1 MGINNGK
8 FFDAKLSGE
17 YYNILNAAKTLYD
30 KDADDVRN
38 ANDDF
43 NSNERFTGLGAG
55 GLKKFIKYGTGKI
68 VDDQTN
74 LYSNIIASQK
84 QVMQAFS
91 DKVDKAPNARME
103 YDTLEKINTDFKG
116 YYDVYEEN
124 AKAVYEIVKALNE
137 EFGDEI
143 EGGFPQ
149 PDSKTGRERYIH
161 ICGGE
166 DPKAGYFKE
175 CQDKLVSFDAEMKGY
190 LNSKNIPNVYDGIK
204 RKVKATS
211 SILGGYNYEAP
222 KFDGAEKL
230 VLDEPKVKAVQAI
243 DRDLDKFC
251 FDIDKLVYKHKKWE
265 PEIDPVTGFPVSS
278 MRCSFDLLE
287 RLKDP
292 VAKSVIS
299 SPYYNTFKKMVMET
313 SKTHPDDKSTY
324 MITPQD
330 AILAFGVGGAVKS
343 YLEHGNLSELEKNA
357 RLNYDAFKDGGVDYM
372 VNYVAGQNAFPAAYG
387 MTNGNESSL
396 LVNLLNTNNSVTCA
410 LPNANSVPGLLN
422 ASANASGSNSQ
433 IAALW
438 NILGNSMGSQ
448 NAGTFLKGL
457 YKNAG
462 AAALMSCNATNAKSL
477 LVTTPAPSAG
487 AASMAVAKASTK
499 TTKKEFD
506 TEEEL
511 AHYMDE
517 QFDILCDDNDT
528 NDKEAQENIDACMGN
543 FICEKEVDG
552 KKYVAYDKEKIEKTL
567 AYLKHDGLAY
577 QLLDSVDKQI
587 YDNKDSGAAVPEAIT
602 ELGFGGKVENTKL
615 EVRKDHA
622 GVRLE
627 LTSNNDFLP
636 GKEIKKE
643 RVAYACTEESATN
656 YFKNGDEYDWKAI
669 EEWYKAS
676 DDFNDNYHYT
686 SKEYD
691 VLAFEINNM
700 SDEEASQL
708 INSAVYWKNPACLAN
723 DVSDRL
729 DILTDRYMMQMQQ
742 LRVMGADK
750 QEEILGYSGKDF
762 ENKYTRAVLI
772 RNVNNRLQ
780 VMPPT
785 NTYYVEITNER
796 SKFAQPEYDEGVPE
810 DTYGDTDYIAN
821 IQCVTSPLFPDPV
834 EAVKGSQTI
843 TVHPYSGY
851 AEIQGNINEEVCVT
865 INSMTT
871 NVSSE
876 TKKFVFDQG
885 IGYLIGKVKSPI
897 KGPVSLVYTLSSE
910 MMELSEAY
918 ESEAKAQGVNNALNQ
933 ASAAQSM
940 MIEGTTV
947 HVSGAGVE
955 SIYVYENAYNDKQL
969 VINVAAYNEQHGTHY
984 TIEQMKNEYI
994 SNSNV
999 FNQYNNWYIRYG
1011 DKCSDDLDRRLFAE
1025 FGKEKMDTMSAEEL
1039 EAVLKEKGLF

>member
-124 AKAVYEIVKALNE
+124 AKAVHEIVKALNE

-230 VLDEPKVKAVQAI
+230 VLDGPKVKAVQAI

-462 AAALMSCNATNAKSL
+462 AAALMSCNATNAKCL

-643 RVAYACTEESATN
+643 RVAYACSVESAEN
-656 YFKNGDEYDWKAI
+656 YFKTNGEYDWDAITEWFKAD
-669 EEWYKAS
+669 
-676 DDFNDNYHYT
+676 DDFGDNYHET
-686 SKEYD
+686 SKEYA
-691 VLAFEINNM
+691 VLAGEMQDMSDAEINHLFDCSSKVSRFNGI
-700 SDEEASQL
+700 DRL
-708 INSAVYWKNPACLAN
+708 KTL
-723 DVSDRL
+723 SDRH
-729 DILTDRYMMQMQQ
+729 ILQAQQ
-742 LRVMGADK
+742 AR
-750 QEEILGYSGKDF
+750 ILGVGDKIDL
-762 ENKYTRAVLI
+762 ENDYTRAVLI
-772 RNVNNRLQ
+772 KSLVDNLQGDGSYLQPYDISIDSYENVDRGKSDPDSQEIYGNLIY
-780 VMPPT
+780 T
-785 NTYYVEITNER
+785 GKITYTVDGTIEV
-796 SKFAQPEYDEGVPE
+796 SGPE
-810 DTYGDTDYIAN
+810 
-821 IQCVTSPLFPDPV
+821 VTV
-834 EAVKGSQTI
+834 Y
-843 TVHPYSGY
+843 PYSTSD
-851 AEIQGNINEEVCVT
+851 EIDENLKKSAST
-865 INSMTT
+865 IAYGMASSS
-871 NVSSE
+871 NVS
-876 TKKFVFDQG
+876 KDD
-885 IGYLIGKVKSPI
+885 IGKVIFDQSLSYLCEHAGL
-897 KGPVSLVYTLSSE
+897 GPQYMVIAFAIDE
-910 MMELSEAY
+910 MGKFAESYEAGIRANGIHQALELGTDAE
-918 ESEAKAQGVNNALNQ
+918 
-933 ASAAQSM
+933 SM
-940 MIEGTTV
+940 MIRGTTV
-947 HVSGAGVE
+947 HISGNNGDRSLIYLPEYDDKGLAISVE
-955 SIYVYENAYNDKQL
+955 AYNRA
-969 VINVAAYNEQHGTHY
+969 NGTEY
-984 TIEQMKNEYI
+984 TIAEIKEEFAKKLEDDNYKGAFED
-994 SNSNV
+994 
-999 FNQYNNWYIRYG
+999 YNNWYVRYG
-1011 DKCSDDLDRRLFAE
+1011 KKKSDELLVEIGTNIGQEEYDN
-1025 FGKEKMDTMSAEEL
+1025 MSAEDL
-1039 EAVLKEKGLF
+1039 ENYFNEERESGE

>member
-230 VLDEPKVKAVQAI
+230 VLDGPKVKTVQAI

-462 AAALMSCNATNAKSL
+462 AAALMSCNATNAKNL

-543 FICEKEVDG
+543 FICEKEVDR

-567 AYLKHDGLAY
+567 AYLKHDDLAY

-636 GKEIKKE
+636 GKEIKNKS
-643 RVAYACTEESATN
+643 VSYACTEESALN
-656 YFKNGDEYDWKAI
+656 YFTTNGEYDWNAI
-669 EEWYKAS
+669 EDWFKA
-676 DDFNDNYHYT
+676 DNDFDDNYHIA
-686 SKEYD
+686 SDEYS
-691 VLAFEINNM
+691 VLGGEMMNM
-700 SDEEASQL
+700 SDDDIQTL
-708 INSAVYWKNPACLAN
+708 LNSADYPSDINYTSYEVSKKLELLTTNHVIQADVTRKVNP
-723 DVSDRL
+723 D
-729 DILTDRYMMQMQQ
+729 
-742 LRVMGADK
+742 
-750 QEEILGYSGKDF
+750 GKDVDD
-762 ENKYTRAVLI
+762 KYTRAILI
-772 RNVNNRLQ
+772 HNLAECMMNSGTGNNH
-780 VMPPT
+780 
-785 NTYYVEITNER
+785 YVEISTEEVGEGKRKYVGNITCTNAPNDPFVAYSPASTIYTDLNNRKIVVYPYGTSDRIDENLKNEASINAYGMVKGIKAEKEAASIIVNKAISYACSAVKLGEACFVATTFANELSKMKEAYVR
-796 SKFAQPEYDEGVPE
+796 SISAQGVEDALDYGTAARCMAISGETIHISGGNYDSAFVYAPEYD
-810 DTYGDTDYIAN
+810 D
-821 IQCVTSPLFPDPV
+821 
-834 EAVKGSQTI
+834 K
-843 TVHPYSGY
+843 
-851 AEIQGNINEEVCVT
+851 
-865 INSMTT
+865 
-871 NVSSE
+871 
-876 TKKFVFDQG
+876 
-885 IGYLIGKVKSPI
+885 
-897 KGPVSLVYTLSSE
+897 
-910 MMELSEAY
+910 ELA
-918 ESEAKAQGVNNALNQ
+918 
-933 ASAAQSM
+933 
-940 MIEGTTV
+940 
-947 HVSGAGVE
+947 
-955 SIYVYENAYNDKQL
+955 
-969 VINVAAYNEQHGTHY
+969 INVAAYNKANGTSY
-984 TIEQMKNEYI
+984 KIADIKKEFVNKTDKFEDYKE
-994 SNSNV
+994 
-999 FNQYNNWYIRYG
+999 WYIDNG
-1011 DKCSDDLDRRLFAE
+1011 DSISDLRDDIIDKKGKKE
-1025 FGKEKMDTMSAEEL
+1025 FDSMSASEL
-1039 EAVLKEKGLF
+1039 ESYLAGE

>member
-116 YYDVYEEN
+116 YYGVYEEN
-124 AKAVYEIVKALNE
+124 AKAVHEIVKALNE

-230 VLDEPKVKAVQAI
+230 VLDGPKFKAVQAI

-292 VAKSVIS
+292 VAQSVIS

-313 SKTHPDDKSTY
+313 SKTHPDDKNTY

-396 LVNLLNTNNSVTCA
+396 LVNLLNNNSSTSA
-410 LPNANSVPGLLN
+410 LPNANLVPGLLN

-462 AAALMSCNATNAKSL
+462 AAALMSCNATNAKNL

-499 TTKKEFD
+499 TTNKELL
-506 TEEEL
+506 EEKVDYYEINGL
-511 AHYMDE
+511 KTNLPIVTLDPKGKTT
-517 QFDILCDDNDT
+517 DNEIYI
-528 NDKEAQENIDACMGN
+528 DKTKHA
-543 FICEKEVDG
+543 
-552 KKYVAYDKEKIEKTL
+552 KIGT
-567 AYLKHDGLAY
+567 
-577 QLLDSVDKQI
+577 V
-587 YDNKDSGAAVPEAIT
+587 
-602 ELGFGGKVENTKL
+602 
-615 EVRKDHA
+615 
-622 GVRLE
+622 
-627 LTSNNDFLP
+627 
-636 GKEIKKE
+636 
-643 RVAYACTEESATN
+643 
-656 YFKNGDEYDWKAI
+656 
-669 EEWYKAS
+669 S
-676 DDFNDNYHYT
+676 DDFVTVTETGDYDKNGNPIDAYGGDQRWLVNDPEMGKLLKERGCGVIAAVNQTLYLT
-686 SKEYD
+686 GQTTLSKNDYIKHVHD
-691 VLAFEINNM
+691 YL
-700 SDEEASQL
+700 EAKDK
-708 INSAVYWKNPACLAN
+708 IEP
-723 DVSDRL
+723 
-729 DILTDRYMMQMQQ
+729 
-742 LRVMGADK
+742 K
-750 QEEILGYSGKDF
+750 QERY
-762 ENKYTRAVLI
+762 
-772 RNVNNRLQ
+772 
-780 VMPPT
+780 
-785 NTYYVEITNER
+785 
-796 SKFAQPEYDEGVPE
+796 
-810 DTYGDTDYIAN
+810 
-821 IQCVTSPLFPDPV
+821 
-834 EAVKGSQTI
+834 
-843 TVHPYSGY
+843 
-851 AEIQGNINEEVCVT
+851 
-865 INSMTT
+865 
-871 NVSSE
+871 SE
-876 TKKFVFDQG
+876 TRKQA
-885 IGYLIGKVKSPI
+885 I
-897 KGPVSLVYTLSSE
+897 KGPVKGALPGQMTEYVISECDNNGVKVSSNWDYTDG
-910 MMELSEAY
+910 Y
-918 ESEAKAQGVNNALNQ
+918 ETDYQNMK
-933 ASAAQSM
+933 
-940 MIEGTTV
+940 
-947 HVSGAGVE
+947 
-955 SIYVYENAYNDKQL
+955 KQL
-969 VINVAAYNEQHGTHY
+969 KGGVPVVWSHFDAGGELVKYYAYDESNGKYSVNKTKPLGASSHY
-984 TIEQMKNEYI
+984 VTATAIYEDVDDNGNLKRMVEISSWGKSYYVDYDQYKEAVGDICVNQPFSSI
-994 SNSNV
+994 SNTEV
-999 FNQYNNWYIRYG
+999 
-1011 DKCSDDLDRRLFAE
+1011 E
-1025 FGKEKMDTMSAEEL
+1025 
-1039 EAVLKEKGLF
+1039 